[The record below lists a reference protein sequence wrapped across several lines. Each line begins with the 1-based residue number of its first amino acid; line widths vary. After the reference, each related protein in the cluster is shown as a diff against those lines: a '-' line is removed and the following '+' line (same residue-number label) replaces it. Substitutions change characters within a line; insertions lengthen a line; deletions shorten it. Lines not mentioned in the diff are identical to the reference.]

1 MLGDFHVLRGGVG
14 IREVP
19 ADGGW
24 TLAGHDRAEFLGRLA
39 GELAEG
45 LRAYSQGSGC
55 MCDIVLHF
63 MERSH
68 SADTAGRPAFQITSI
83 AIGILLLLKLLWRSP
98 LLVRVA
104 NPMALFA
111 PFTLFRE
118 ARHAD
123 MTTRFVYLFSLR
135 LEGLRRF
142 LFDDG
147 FVVASR
153 GFV

>member
-45 LRAYSQGSGC
+45 LRAYSQGSGS

-63 MERSH
+63 IERGH
-68 SADTAGRPAFQITSI
+68 SADAAGRPAFQIASI
-83 AIGILLLLKLLWRSP
+83 AIGILLLLKLLWRSSFI
-98 LLVRVA
+98 VRVT

-118 ARHAD
+118 GCHAN
-123 MTTRFVYLFSLR
+123 MTTRFLNLFSQR
-135 LEGLRRF
+135 LEGLRSF
-142 LFDDG
+142 LIDDG
-147 FVVASR
+147 FVIASR
-153 GFV
+153 SFV